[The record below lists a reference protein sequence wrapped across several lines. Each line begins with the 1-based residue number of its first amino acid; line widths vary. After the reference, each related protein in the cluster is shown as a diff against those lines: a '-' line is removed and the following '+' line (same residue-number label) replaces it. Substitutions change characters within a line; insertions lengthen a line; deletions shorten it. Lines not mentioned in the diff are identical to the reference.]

1 MVADNSSQFPFQT
14 CLIPELPEEIQQQ
27 MRSIANYLF
36 NPLGLVV
43 AITQFL
49 CNSLVIIIIARTK
62 SLQRPSLIML
72 CSLAVT
78 DVIHSPLSVY
88 KYIEVL
94 THKHMC
100 AKMQPFTSSI
110 SNLCTLATL
119 GNLAIISRDR
129 YVAVRRPMWY
139 RTHVTKSR
147 AIKTICL
154 PWLIS
159 AIVASVVYLSFKW
172 KGPVLLLAK
181 ISSLLFYAICVCVII
196 FCYLSIYFRKTT
208 PLAGYQIRAAV
219 EREKQITN
227 TVAWILVIL
236 LLTFLPALLL
246 PMVMFTKGI
255 SDLQPFRPFYRF
267 FFQLNG
273 LLNPLLN
280 FGRCKE
286 MRKALIALFKRS
298 AQVQPSS
305 YNRTGNND
313 TNSNINKNISDNQN
327 SNISSHDYDNKN
339 NSNISDNKNN
349 NCNNKNNSNNDDI
362 NEDINDD
369 NNDNNCDAV
378 NDCQQQRH

>member
-196 FCYLSIYFRKTT
+196 FCYLSIYFRENYSISRIPNTCCSGKGKANNQHCSLDPCDIVINLSSSASFTY
-208 PLAGYQIRAAV
+208 GNVYKRNIRPSAFQA
-219 EREKQITN
+219 
-227 TVAWILVIL
+227 
-236 LLTFLPALLL
+236 
-246 PMVMFTKGI
+246 
-255 SDLQPFRPFYRF
+255 F
-267 FFQLNG
+267 FIDSFFN
-273 LLNPLLN
+273 
-280 FGRCKE
+280 
-286 MRKALIALFKRS
+286 
-298 AQVQPSS
+298 
-305 YNRTGNND
+305 
-313 TNSNINKNISDNQN
+313 
-327 SNISSHDYDNKN
+327 
-339 NSNISDNKNN
+339 
-349 NCNNKNNSNNDDI
+349 
-362 NEDINDD
+362 
-369 NNDNNCDAV
+369 
-378 NDCQQQRH
+378 